1 MKKIIISIS
10 CLLASIATF
19 AGGNK
24 SKVEED
30 GVLSNGFYFNLG
42 MGMPNASIT
51 SYAGQHFGT
60 FASQNLGTQANLE
73 LGNQWYFYTS
83 DQIGFGLKASWA
95 QFGFST
101 FKDNNKNMFAS
112 YYLTNQSP
120 RFTTADIDAYAFDL
134 KLIKIAPMFTYAVN
148 DKFAV
153 DASFEIAPTVNY
165 FQEQEKGYTNL
176 ITKADARNEKVGTVI
191 YGVTFAPGFRVRY
204 SVFAIGYDYS
214 FGSLSGQGTL
224 PGASTDYN
232 LTQKISNSR
241 IYLGFQF

>member
-30 GVLSNGFYFNLG
+30 GVLSNGFFLNLG

-51 SYAGQHFGT
+51 NYNGVHNGPFK
-60 FASQNLGTQANLE
+60 SQNLGTQANLE

-83 DQIGFGLKASWA
+83 DQIGLGLKASWA

-112 YYLTNQSP
+112 YYLS

-214 FGSLSGQGTL
+214 FGSLYGQGTL
-224 PGASTDYN
+224 PGASTN
-232 LTQKISNSR
+232 TNMNQKISNAS
-241 IYLGFQF
+241 IYVEFQF